1 LTFFCLYDKI
11 KKAEVINT
19 LTLISDIY
27 LHLIITLFPLFF
39 TTAGYTN
46 ISFAKFSF
54 FYITTLIYI
63 TTTIVVAI
71 AKKCKP
77 CFKTVHFCV
86 FAYAIITTIS
96 AILSEH
102 FPKTLIGVSRREG
115 LYTILLYCA
124 VFVCVSLFGRIHKS
138 HIYSLIGA
146 NTLFGI
152 VCILQLLGYNPLGLY
167 PNGLNFYDGGVR
179 YSGSYIGTIGNAD
192 LVGAYFCIV
201 IPLLFFVLFNKS
213 IKWRMTALLPLLL
226 LLFTVCKMSV
236 TACVLGL
243 AAALIFATPMILN
256 FKSRGII
263 IYSVIILSLGITA
276 LVLIKFIDGGGF
288 LHELHEVL
296 NGRLSPEFG
305 SNRIRIW
312 TEVWSVIHESP
323 ILGKGPDTML
333 LEKFEKFSTYYPEL
347 GKTLTTSID
356 AAHNEYLNIL
366 YHQGI
371 LGLISYLGIILIAL
385 IKKPS
390 ALTVAALAYSV
401 QAFFGISMC
410 LTAPYFWIT
419 LALINKAS
427 DNSEALALP

>member
-1 LTFFCLYDKI
+1 M
-11 KKAEVINT
+11 
-19 LTLISDIY
+19 LTLITDIY
-27 LHLIITLFPLFF
+27 LHLMITLFPLFF

-63 TTTIVVAI
+63 ITTVAVAI
-71 AKKCKP
+71 IKKYKP
-77 CFKTVHFCV
+77 GFKKVHFCV

-102 FPKTLIGVSRREG
+102 FTKTLIGVSRREG
-115 LYTILLYCA
+115 LCTILLYCA

-138 HIYSLIGA
+138 HVYSLIGA
-146 NTLFGI
+146 NTLFGT
-152 VCILQLLGYNPLGLY
+152 VCILQLLGYNPFGLY

-201 IPLLFFVLFNKS
+201 IPMLFFILFNKS
-213 IKWRMTALLPLLL
+213 IKWRFITVIPLGL
-226 LLFTVCKMSV
+226 LLFTVFKISV
-236 TACVLGL
+236 TACSLGL
-243 AAALIFATPMILN
+243 ASALVFTIPML
-256 FKSRGII
+256 FKFKKRSVI
-263 IYSVIILSLGITA
+263 IYSSIILSVGIAT
-276 LVLIKFIDGGGF
+276 LIILRFVDVNGGF
-288 LHELHEVL
+288 LHEVHEIL
-296 NGRLSPEFG
+296 NGNISPEFG

-312 TEVWSVIHESP
+312 KDVLSVIHESV
-323 ILGKGPDTML
+323 IIGKGPDTML
-333 LEKFEKFSTYYPEL
+333 LEDFERFSTYYPEL
-347 GKTLTTSID
+347 GKTLTTAID
-356 AAHNEYLNIL
+356 VAHNEYLNVL

-371 LGLISYLGIILIAL
+371 LGLISYLGIIFLTL

-410 LTAPYFWIT
+410 LTAPYFWIVI
-419 LALINKAS
+419 ALINKVS
-427 DNSEALALP
+427 D